1 MSGLSTDSVTK
12 VVATPDQTKDSMQ
25 PAVCVGAIDKAKT
38 KGESLPVAQQ
48 SQNFFPDNPE
58 EKKEKV
64 QSLQELMADGDISNS
79 GLTEQQQMQEFLRKY
94 NFKNLGEAQQKIAQ
108 IREERKQLRI
118 KLDQFQKNFEQVHN
132 RKIRYTKDIVSVQT
146 EFARYK
152 SLKGEASLIE
162 KFMKTLPK

>member
-1 MSGLSTDSVTK
+1 
-12 VVATPDQTKDSMQ
+12 
-25 PAVCVGAIDKAKT
+25 
-38 KGESLPVAQQ
+38 
-48 SQNFFPDNPE
+48 
-58 EKKEKV
+58 
-64 QSLQELMADGDISNS
+64 MADGDISNS
-79 GLTEQQQMQEFLRKY
+79 GMTEQQQLQEFLRKY
-94 NFKNLGEAQQKIAQ
+94 NFKTLGEAQQKIAQ